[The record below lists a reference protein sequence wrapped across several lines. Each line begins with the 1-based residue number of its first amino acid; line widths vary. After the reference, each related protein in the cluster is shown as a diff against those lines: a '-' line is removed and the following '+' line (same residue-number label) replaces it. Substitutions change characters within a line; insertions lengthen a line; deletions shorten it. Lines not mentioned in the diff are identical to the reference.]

1 VKRRDFITL
10 LGGAAAAWPVAAR
23 AQQGDRVRRLG
34 WLLPFEESDSV
45 GNAWMDAFKRGLAQL
60 GWIEGRNLR
69 IDVRRNPKTPEQ
81 AQLFANELIALQPDV
96 LVTGTSRLVL
106 AIQQQTQSIPIFF
119 HGAGDPVAN
128 GVVPNLSHPGG
139 NTTGVTDLF
148 SALGGKWLELLRE
161 CAPGLARVGLIQNP
175 DLANPAPR
183 RPSDNAASAAIEAGS
198 RYGVAVVAMP
208 VRNTDEIERVIPV
221 FAAQPGGG
229 LIVLPPP
236 LLGPQRKLLNGL
248 AIRFGLP
255 VIYQDRSYAVE
266 GGLLSYGT
274 DMLYMFGHD
283 GPPYVDRIL
292 RGARPGDL
300 PIQLPTK
307 FILTVNLTTAK
318 ATGLKIPESFLA
330 RADELIE

>member
-1 VKRRDFITL
+1 MRRRELIAL
-10 LGGAAAAWPVAAR
+10 LGGAAAWPLAAR
-23 AQQGDRVRRLG
+23 AQQADRVRRLG
-34 WLLPFEESDSV
+34 WLVPFEESDSV
-45 GNAWMDAFKRGLAQL
+45 GNSWMDAFKRGLAQL

-81 AQLFANELIALQPDV
+81 AQMFANELITLKPDV
-96 LVTGTSRLVL
+96 LVTGVSRLVL
-106 AIQQQTQSIPIFF
+106 AIQLQTQSIPIVFL
-119 HGAGDPVAN
+119 GAGDPINN

-161 CAPGLARVGLIQNP
+161 CVPSLARVGLIQNA
-175 DLANPAPR
+175 DLANPTPKR
-183 RPSDNAASAAIEAGS
+183 SSETSASAATEAGL
-198 RYGVAVVAMP
+198 RYGVAVVEIP
-208 VRNTDEIERVIPV
+208 VRNTDDIEGAIPM

-229 LIVLPPP
+229 VIVLPPP
-236 LLGPQRKLLNGL
+236 LLAPQRKLLNGL

-255 VIYQDRSYAVE
+255 VIYQDRSYAAE

-292 RGARPGDL
+292 RGANPGDL

-318 ATGLKIPESFLA
+318 AMGLKIPESFLS
-330 RADELIE
+330 RADEVIE